1 MQHEIIPRLSANVSA
16 RRVASNFTVTDNT
29 LAGPEDFRSYTMTVL
44 TDARLP
50 NSGQTIELFD
60 INPALLGATN
70 NFVTPA
76 SNFGKWSQDFNGWDL
91 LVDARLRNGLLLCGG
106 VAIGNTSTDNCEV
119 AEQVP
124 RVSSAFHRSGFRSG
138 PRAIQARGGVDTAAI
153 LSPVD
158 GISHAAKAA
167 RVARVAVVGHPH
179 ERDVSEPPRECDYRT
194 RDLHRCPDSR
204 GQPLPGRVQ
213 FGRSGASDRERP

>member
-1 MQHEIIPRLSANVSA
+1 
-16 RRVASNFTVTDNT
+16 
-29 LAGPEDFRSYTMTVL
+29 MTVP

-91 LVDARLRNGLLLCGG
+91 LVDARMRNGLLLQGG

-124 RVSSAFHRSGFRSG
+124 ESQIGLPPVGFPVG
-138 PRAIQARGGVDTAAI
+138 AAGNPGAGVWTP
-153 LSPVD
+153 LQFCRRVD

-167 RVARVAVVGHPH
+167 RVGT
-179 ERDVSEPPRECDYRT
+179 SC
-194 RDLHRCPDSR
+194 R
-204 GQPLPGRVQ
+204 G
-213 FGRSGASDRERP
+213 GASA